1 MMWGYGYGWAG
12 TLWMALGSLFWLAI
26 LGLAIWLAAR
36 WLTTRTVPS
45 EPMRS
50 TMPPAQP
57 SAMEILR
64 QRYARGEIDTET
76 FVTMRGHLEA
86 TADGAA
92 AHAQN
97 FYEKGSESL
106 APPRDT

>member
-12 TLWMALGSLFWLAI
+12 MLWMGLGTLFWIAI
-26 LGLAIWLAAR
+26 LALVIWSLARLF
-36 WLTTRTVPS
+36 TGRTFSVP
-45 EPMRS
+45 PGHAP
-50 TMPPAQP
+50 MPPAQP

-64 QRYARGEIDTET
+64 QRYARGEIDMET